1 MRQTVNVDIKNDK
14 QENYEIVISD
24 DLFSKLKE
32 DIDVFTSS
40 AKKLVVISQKVYK
53 LYGKQLNFDKKEVF
67 VLKDGEVQKNFKN
80 YEKILKK
87 AFELGLTRKDYIIAV
102 GGGVVGDIAGFAAS
116 TYMRGI
122 NLVQVP
128 TTLLSMVDSSVGG
141 KTAIDIEGGKNIIG
155 AFYQPKKVFIN
166 INFLKTLDKKQ
177 YKSGLGEILKYAF
190 IEKNCGYKHDLFF
203 FEYLTLCAEKL
214 IEKETMTLMRVIE
227 NCLLFK
233 ASVVNQDEKEV
244 GLRKV
249 LNFGHTLGH
258 ALEAYTNY
266 KKFTH
271 GEAVVYGMFFI
282 FAWAYSKNMIAYSYY
297 RMAEDLLAKYG
308 FKNINLAK
316 YSTENLVDL
325 MKHDKKATSD
335 KISFI
340 VPAEKRTVKET
351 LLSLDEVKEMF

>member
-1 MRQTVNVDIKNDK
+1 MRQTLNVDIKNDK
-14 QENYEIVISD
+14 QEKYEIVISD

-32 DIDVFTSS
+32 DIDLFTSG
-40 AKKLVVISQKVYK
+40 ANRLVVISQNVYK
-53 LYGKQLNFDKKEVF
+53 LYKKEFNFDKKEVF
-67 VLKDGEVQKNFKN
+67 VLKDGEIQKNFKN
-80 YEKILKK
+80 FEKILKK
-87 AFELGLTRKDYIIAV
+87 AFDLGLTRKDYIIAV

-122 NLVQVP
+122 NFIQVP

-141 KTAIDIEGGKNIIG
+141 KTAIDIEGGKNIVG
-155 AFYQPKKVFIN
+155 TFYQPKKVFIN

-190 IEKNCGYKHDLFF
+190 IEKNCGYKQDLFF
-203 FEYLTLCAEKL
+203 FEYLTLCADKL
-214 IEKETMTLMRVIE
+214 IEKETITLMRVIE

-233 ASVVNQDEKEV
+233 SSVVNQDEKEA

-282 FAWAYSKNMIAYSYY
+282 FAWAYSRGMIAYSYY
-297 RMAEDLLAKYG
+297 RMAEDLLIKYG
-308 FKNINLAK
+308 FKGLDLTV
-316 YSTENLVDL
+316 YSKECLIDL

-340 VPAEKRTVKET
+340 VPVEKRTVKEI
-351 LLSLDEVKEMF
+351 LLSIDEVKEMF

>member
-1 MRQTVNVDIKNDK
+1 MRQTLNVDIKNDK

-32 DIDVFTSS
+32 DIDLFTSG
-40 AKKLVVISQKVYK
+40 ANRLVVISQKVYK
-53 LYGKQLNFDKKEVF
+53 LYKKELNFDRKEVF
-67 VLKDGEVQKNFKN
+67 VLKDGEIQKNFKN

-87 AFELGLTRKDYIIAV
+87 AFDLGLTRKDYIIAV

-122 NLVQVP
+122 NFVQVS

-141 KTAIDIEGGKNIIG
+141 KTAIDIESGKNIVG

-190 IEKNCGYKHDLFF
+190 IDKNCGYKQDLFF
-203 FEYLTLCAEKL
+203 FEYLTLCADKL

-233 ASVVNQDEKEV
+233 SSVVNQDEKEA

-282 FAWAYSKNMIAYSYY
+282 FAWAYSRGMIAYSYY
-297 RMAEDLLAKYG
+297 RMAEDLLIKYG
-308 FKNINLAK
+308 FKGLDLTV
-316 YSTENLVDL
+316 YSKEGLIDL

-340 VPAEKRTVKET
+340 VSVEKRTVKEI
-351 LLSLDEVKEMF
+351 LLSIDEVKEMF